1 MSASPGYRIEV
12 VPAKRV
18 IRMTFMGFWDDAVA
32 DAFGEELGRAMERLR
47 GAGIQPGEFLYL
59 ADFRGS
65 AIQSPVM
72 VERFR
77 GFAATAGT
85 QARRVAI
92 IAASTLQKMQVQRM
106 AESYDHYGYFLPGQE
121 AEADAWLVSET
132 T

>member
-1 MSASPGYRIEV
+1 MSATAGYRIDV
-12 VPAKRV
+12 VPAKGV
-18 IRMTFMGFWDDAVA
+18 IRMTFIGFWDDAVA
-32 DAFGEELGRAMERLR
+32 DAFAEELGQAMERLR
-47 GAGIQPGEFLYL
+47 KAGIKPGDFLYL

-92 IAASTLQKMQVQRM
+92 IAASTLQKMQTQRM
-106 AESYDHYGYFLPGQE
+106 AESYHHYRFFLPGQE
-121 AEADAWLVSET
+121 AEAEVWLLDG
-132 T
+132 